1 MYLVGVCQLM
11 FAIEPTVPPGGR
23 LPAAVGRLHLVGVPA
38 VGPEEEQPVEQ
49 RLDVGHVGLPLGE
62 DGEDAAL
69 RLLGRSEHSSWSERR
84 LIGCCQT
91 GGPMRGDA
99 PPSSLC

>member
-1 MYLVGVCQLM
+1 M
-11 FAIEPTVPPGGR
+11 PPGGGG

-38 VGPEEEQPVEQ
+38 VGPEEQQPVEQ

-69 RLLGRSEHSSWSERR
+69 RLVGGAQHSSW
-84 LIGCCQT
+84 
-91 GGPMRGDA
+91 
-99 PPSSLC
+99 